1 MLFLGQFKLQY
12 KIQYLIPQERIILI
26 QVRLGA
32 VRTKMIWRV
41 R

>member
-12 KIQYLIPQERIILI
+12 EIQYLIPQDRII

-32 VRTKMIWRV
+32 VRTKMI
-41 R
+41 